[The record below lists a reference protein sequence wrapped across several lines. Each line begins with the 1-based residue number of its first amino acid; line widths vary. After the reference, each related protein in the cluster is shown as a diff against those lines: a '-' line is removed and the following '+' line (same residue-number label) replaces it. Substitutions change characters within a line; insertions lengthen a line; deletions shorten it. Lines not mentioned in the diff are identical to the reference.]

1 MSDGEIDIRAI
12 FGLLRRQFRLIAITT
27 LAIVAAAGLATLAL
41 TPVYTATALI
51 MVDPSRKDLLDPE
64 NQVRNSAS
72 DSARVESEV
81 ELIRSDTV
89 LMQVIEDR
97 HLVSDSEF
105 GAGPGWTARLL
116 ALFRPD
122 NEAAPA
128 GQRALGE
135 VLNRLRAAVSAQRRG
150 LTYVIA
156 VQARSENPTHAA
168 DLANA
173 ITQAY
178 IRDQLASK
186 VAGTL
191 ASHDILQARI
201 EQARQAIVASENS
214 YDNFIFDNIDRLVGQ
229 SGDSQLANLVDQI
242 GAIKNAAEQNSQT
255 ADIVRRSV
263 ETANWGE
270 LSASLTSDTL
280 KKLARQREEIANSL
294 TQLADSAPAFA
305 SLRAELDRLDAE
317 LRDAATTELTALQAT
332 IAEGRNGENQ
342 LRDTLRTAVL
352 NSDLP
357 PGVLTQIYESQ
368 QTASIARTQYETLL
382 ARAQDLSAQA
392 DLQVADSRVV
402 SPALVPAAPSFPN
415 PQLIL
420 PLSAL
425 AALSFGVGL
434 AFLYENVIGGFSS
447 EEQAE
452 SVLRVKVASSLPR
465 LKTGRPDQ
473 TSFAELMVNAPI
485 SVFSE
490 SVRRV
495 RASVDRAAKSGTMLG
510 QGTVVMVSST
520 APDEGKT
527 TAALALARSYAL
539 SGKSTLLID
548 CDLRKPSVHRQLG
561 IEPSVGF
568 LDYLTAEAGDAI
580 NIQAI
585 TARDPLSPATVI
597 AGAHRSS
604 LPTDQLIVSTAFV
617 QLITAARRSF
627 DIVVLDTPPIGPVV
641 DSLYIAQHADVIVF
655 VVRYAS
661 TPQTEARKALASL
674 GAAKSH
680 GAEILA
686 VLNQQDSSA
695 PGYSKRYG
703 AYFSQA

>member
-1 MSDGEIDIRAI
+1 MDNGEIDIRAI

-27 LAIVAAAGLATLAL
+27 LAIVTAAGLATLAL
-41 TPVYTATALI
+41 TPIYTATALI
-51 MVDPSRKDLLDPE
+51 MVDPSRKDLLEPE
-64 NQVRNSAS
+64 NQVRNSGS

-81 ELIRSDTV
+81 ELVRSDTV
-89 LMQVIEDR
+89 LMKVIEDR
-97 HLVSDSEF
+97 RLVSDSEF
-105 GAGPGWTARLL
+105 GAGPGWTTRLL
-116 ALFRPD
+116 ALLRPD
-122 NEAAPA
+122 TEAPMD
-128 GQRALGE
+128 GQALGE

-156 VQARSENPTHAA
+156 VQARSENPTRAA

-178 IRDQLASK
+178 IEDQIASK

-191 ASHDILQARI
+191 ASRDILQARI

-214 YDNFIFDNIDRLVGQ
+214 FDTFIYDNIDRLAGQ
-229 SGDSQLANLVDQI
+229 SGDSQLATLANQI
-242 GAIKNAAEQNSQT
+242 ETIKNAGTQNTLT
-255 ADIVRRSV
+255 ADIVRRSLD
-263 ETANWGE
+263 TGSWGE
-270 LSASLTSDTL
+270 LPTSLASDAL
-280 KKLARQREEIANSL
+280 KALAQQHGEIDGIDA
-294 TQLADSAPAFA
+294 QLH
-305 SLRAELDRLDAE
+305 
-317 LRDAATTELTALQAT
+317 DAATSELTALQAT
-332 IAEGRNGENQ
+332 IAEGQNNGNQ

-368 QTASIARTQYETLL
+368 QNASIARAQYETLL
-382 ARAQDLSAQA
+382 ARAQDQSAQA

-402 SPALVPAAPSFPN
+402 SPALVPASPSFPN

-425 AALSFGVGL
+425 AALSIGVGL

-465 LKTGRPDQ
+465 LKTVRSDQ

-495 RASVDRAAKSGTMLG
+495 RASVDRAAKTGTVLG
-510 QGTVVMVSST
+510 QGIVIMVSST

-527 TAALALARSYAL
+527 TTALALARSYAL

-580 NIQAI
+580 NIQTI
-585 TARDPLSPATVI
+585 TSKDPLSPATVI

-604 LPTDQLIVSTAFV
+604 LPTDQLIASMAFV
-617 QLITAARRSF
+617 QLVSAARRSF

-695 PGYSKRYG
+695 PSYAKRYG
-703 AYFSQA
+703 SYFSRA

>member
-1 MSDGEIDIRAI
+1 MDNGEIDIRAI
-12 FGLLRRQFRLIAITT
+12 LGLLRRQFRLIAITT

-41 TPVYTATALI
+41 TPLYTATALI

-64 NQVRNSAS
+64 NPVRNSGS

-81 ELIRSDTV
+81 ELVRSDTV
-89 LMQVIEDR
+89 LMQVITDR
-97 HLVSDSEF
+97 QLISDSEF
-105 GAGPGWTARLL
+105 GVSRGWTSRLL
-116 ALFRPD
+116 ALLRLD
-122 NEAAPA
+122 NGAAPTDEQA
-128 GQRALGE
+128 QGE

-156 VQARSENPTHAA
+156 VQARSENPSHAA

-178 IRDQLASK
+178 IKDQLASK
-186 VAGTL
+186 IASTL
-191 ASHDILQARI
+191 AARDILQARI

-214 YDNFIFDNIDRLVGQ
+214 FDNFIFDNIDRLVSQ
-229 SGDSQLANLVDQI
+229 SGDSQLDNLADQI
-242 GAIKNAAEQNSQT
+242 EAIRNAGTQNSLT
-255 ADIVRRSV
+255 ADILQRSL
-263 ETANWGE
+263 ETDNWDE
-270 LSASLTSDTL
+270 LPASLASDTL
-280 KKLARQREEIANSL
+280 KALAQQGQDA
-294 TQLADSAPAFA
+294 QLRS
-305 SLRAELDRLDAE
+305 
-317 LRDAATTELTALQAT
+317 AATSELTALQAT
-332 IAEGRNGENQ
+332 ITEGRNSENQ
-342 LRDTLRTAVL
+342 LRDALRTAVL

-368 QTASIARTQYETLL
+368 QNASIARAQYETLL

-425 AALSFGVGL
+425 AALCLAVGL

-465 LKTGRPDQ
+465 LKNVRSDQ

-495 RASVDRAAKSGTMLG
+495 RASVDRAAKAGTVLG
-510 QGTVVMVSST
+510 QGVVVMVSST

-539 SGKSTLLID
+539 SGKSTLLVD

-580 NIQAI
+580 NIQTI
-585 TARDPLSPATVI
+585 TSKDPLSPATVI

-604 LPTDQLIVSTAFV
+604 LPTDQLIAGTAFV
-617 QLITAARRSF
+617 QLISAARRSF
-627 DIVVLDTPPIGPVV
+627 DVVVLDTPPIGPVV

-695 PGYSKRYG
+695 PSYSKRYG
-703 AYFSQA
+703 SYFSQA

>member
-41 TPVYTATALI
+41 TPIYTATALI

-64 NQVRNSAS
+64 NQVRNSGS

-81 ELIRSDTV
+81 ELVRSDTV

-97 HLVSDSEF
+97 QLASDSEF

-116 ALFRPD
+116 ALVRPD
-122 NEAAPA
+122 NEAAPT

-229 SGDSQLANLVDQI
+229 SGDSQLADLVDQI
-242 GAIKNAAEQNSQT
+242 GAIKNAAEQSSQT

-263 ETANWGE
+263 ETGNWGE
-270 LSASLTSDTL
+270 LSGSLASDTL
-280 KKLARQREEIANSL
+280 RALARQREEIANSL
-294 TQLADSAPAFA
+294 TQLADSAPAPA
-305 SLRAELDRLDAE
+305 SLSAELDRLDAE

-332 IAEGRNGENQ
+332 IAEGRNSENQ

-368 QTASIARTQYETLL
+368 QNASIARTQYETLL

-465 LKTGRPDQ
+465 LKTVRPDQ

-495 RASVDRAAKSGTMLG
+495 RASVDRAAKSGTVFG

-604 LPTDQLIVSTAFV
+604 LPTDQLIASTAFV

-641 DSLYIAQHADVIVF
+641 DTLYIAQHADVIVF

>member
-1 MSDGEIDIRAI
+1 MSDGEIDIKAI

-27 LAIVAAAGLATLAL
+27 LALVAAAALATLAL
-41 TPVYTATALI
+41 TPIYTATALI
-51 MVDPSRKDLLDPE
+51 MVDPSRKDLLEPE
-64 NQVRNSAS
+64 NLVHNSGS

-81 ELIRSDTV
+81 ELVRSDTV
-89 LMQVIEDR
+89 LMKVIKDR
-97 HLVSDSEF
+97 QLVADSEF
-105 GAGPGWTARLL
+105 GSGPGWTARLL
-116 ALFRPD
+116 ALLRPD
-122 NEAAPA
+122 NETASA
-128 GQRALGE
+128 GERALGE
-135 VLNRLRAAVSAQRRG
+135 VLSRLRAAVTAQRRG

-156 VQARSENPTHAA
+156 VQARSENPTRAA

-173 ITQAY
+173 VTEAY
-178 IRDQLASK
+178 INDQLASK
-186 VAGTL
+186 VAATL
-191 ASHDILQARI
+191 ASRDILQARI

-214 YDNFIFDNIDRLVGQ
+214 FDNFIFDNIDRIAGQ
-229 SGDSQLANLVDQI
+229 SGDSQLATLASQI
-242 GAIKNAAEQNSQT
+242 EAIKNAGTQNT
-255 ADIVRRSV
+255 L
-263 ETANWGE
+263 TANIVQRGLDTNDWNE
-270 LSASLTSDTL
+270 LPASQASDTL
-280 KKLARQREEIANSL
+280 KAVAQ
-294 TQLADSAPAFA
+294 QGQDAP
-305 SLRAELDRLDAE
+305 
-317 LRDAATTELTALQAT
+317 LRDAATSELTALQAT
-332 IAEGRNGENQ
+332 IAEGRNRENQ
-342 LRDTLRTAVL
+342 LRDALRTAVL

-368 QTASIARTQYETLL
+368 QNASIARAQYETLL

-402 SPALVPAAPSFPN
+402 SPALVPATPSFPN

-425 AALSFGVGL
+425 AALSIAVGL

-465 LKTGRPDQ
+465 LKNHRSDQ

-495 RASVDRAAKSGTMLG
+495 RASVDRAAKSGMVLG

-539 SGKSTLLID
+539 SGKSTLLVD

-585 TARDPLSPATVI
+585 TAKDPLSPATVI
-597 AGAHRSS
+597 TGAHRSS
-604 LPTDQLIVSTAFV
+604 LPTDQLIASTAFS
-617 QLITAARRSF
+617 QLINAARRSF

-674 GAAKSH
+674 GAAKPH

-686 VLNQQDSSA
+686 VLNQRDSSGA
-695 PGYSKRYG
+695 SYSKRYG